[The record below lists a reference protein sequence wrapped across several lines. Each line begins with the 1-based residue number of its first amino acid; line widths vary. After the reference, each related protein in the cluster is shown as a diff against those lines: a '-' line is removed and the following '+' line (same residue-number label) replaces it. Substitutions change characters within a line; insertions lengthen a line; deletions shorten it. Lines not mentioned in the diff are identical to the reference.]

1 MKKLITLTAA
11 NAMLFGIAT
20 PIVDYHIP
28 TKQVQAAKYSK
39 INKELAQYLAE
50 NQQYE
55 KDGNSDF
62 ANFNAIDSIKYK
74 GGHDLY
80 VNVNGDFLNLSSSQ
94 KTTLLN
100 KIQGGA
106 NTTLLDHDKI
116 DVDDYRNGSM
126 ITIQLGKNSIG
137 HSKLSDYKTYKFYK

>member
-1 MKKLITLTAA
+1 MKKLITLIAA
-11 NAMLFGIAT
+11 SLMLFGT
-20 PIVDYHIP
+20 VTTIVDFHVP
-28 TKQVQAAKYSK
+28 TMQVQAAKYSK

-55 KDGNSDF
+55 KEGNSNF
-62 ANFNAIDSIKYK
+62 ANFSTIDSIKYK
-74 GGHDLY
+74 GDRGLY

-116 DVDDYRNGSM
+116 DTNDYRNGSM
-126 ITIQLGKNSIG
+126 ITVQLGNNSIG
-137 HSKLSDYKTYKFYK
+137 HSKISNHKSYKFYK